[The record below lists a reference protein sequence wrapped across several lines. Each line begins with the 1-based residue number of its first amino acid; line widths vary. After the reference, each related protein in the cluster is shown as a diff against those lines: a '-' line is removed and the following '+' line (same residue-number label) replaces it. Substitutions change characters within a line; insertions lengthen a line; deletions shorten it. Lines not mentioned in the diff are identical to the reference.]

1 MFAYSQQAINGNVC
15 RNANMIFQ
23 NGKKTRNNFLSTF
36 LWYCATAVASDDDE
50 AFVVI
55 YISYY
60 AGFLKRNGLFSL
72 IS

>member
-1 MFAYSQQAINGNVC
+1 MFVYSQQAINGNVY

-23 NGKKTRNNFLSTF
+23 NEEKNRNNFPPTF
-36 LWYCATAVASDDDE
+36 YAIVPLLLLLMMMMPLWLYILYC
-50 AFVVI
+50 
-55 YISYY
+55 